1 MIKALFL
8 DFYGTIVHEDGAV
21 IKIVSQRI
29 FDTGIVENKSDI
41 GTFWW
46 NEFQKMCM
54 NSYGENFQTQR
65 AIEYQSLINTLNNFN
80 SSADAVELS
89 NLMFEHWIKPPI
101 FEESKEFFEKSIFPI
116 YIVSNIDK
124 NDMLKAIEYHG
135 LKPTGVFTSEDAKSY
150 KPRKELFELA
160 LKSTGLSPKEVVHI
174 GDSMS
179 SDIKGASEL
188 GIEAIWVNRS
198 NKNVTENVI
207 AVSNLLDVYKTKL
220 LCN

>member
-1 MIKALFL
+1 LIKALFL

>member
-1 MIKALFL
+1 LIKALFL
-8 DFYGTIVHEDGAV
+8 DFYGAIIHEDGAV

-29 FDTGIVENKSDI
+29 FDTGIVENKLAI
-41 GTFWW
+41 GAFWW

-65 AIEYQSLINTLNNFN
+65 AIEYQSLVNTLDNFN

-89 NLMFEHWIKPPI
+89 EFMFEQWIKPTI
-101 FEESKEFFEKSIFPI
+101 FEESKEFFEKSILPI

-124 NDMLKAIEYHG
+124 DDILKAIEYHE
-135 LKPTGVFTSEDAKSY
+135 LKPTGIFTSEDAKAY

-207 AVSNLLDVYKTKL
+207 TVSNLLDVYKTKL

>member
-8 DFYGTIVHEDGAV
+8 DFYGAIIHEDGAV

-29 FDTGIVENKSDI
+29 FDTGIVENKLAI
-41 GTFWW
+41 GAFWW

-65 AIEYQSLINTLNNFN
+65 AIEYQSLVNTLDNFN

-89 NLMFEHWIKPPI
+89 EFMFEQWIKPTI
-101 FEESKEFFEKSIFPI
+101 FEESKEFFEKSILPI

-124 NDMLKAIEYHG
+124 DDILKAIEYHE
-135 LKPTGVFTSEDAKSY
+135 LKPTGIFTSEDAKAY

-207 AVSNLLDVYKTKL
+207 TVSNLLDVYKTKL

>member
-29 FDTGIVENKSDI
+29 FDTGIVENKSDV
-41 GTFWW
+41 GAFWW

-65 AIEYQSLINTLNNFN
+65 AIEYQSLLNTLNNFN

-89 NLMFEHWIKPPI
+89 DLMFEHWIKQPI
-101 FEESKEFFEKSIFPI
+101 FEESKEFSEKSILPI

-124 NDMLKAIEYHG
+124 DDILKAIEYHG
-135 LKPTGVFTSEDAKSY
+135 LKPTDVFTSEDAKAY

-160 LKSTGLSPKEVVHI
+160 LKSTGLSTKEVVHI

-207 AVSNLLDVYKTKL
+207 TVSNLLDVYKTKL

>member
-21 IKIVSQRI
+21 IEMVNQKI
-29 FDTGIVENKSDI
+29 FDTGVVENKSDV
-41 GTFWW
+41 GAFWW
-46 NEFQKMCM
+46 NEFQKMCR
-54 NSYGENFQTQR
+54 NSHGENFQTQR
-65 AIEYQSLINTLNNFN
+65 AIEYQSLLNTLNNFN

-89 NLMFEHWIKPPI
+89 DLMFEHWIKPPI
-101 FEESKEFFEKSIFPI
+101 FEESKEFSEKSILPI

-198 NKNVTENVI
+198 NKNITENVI